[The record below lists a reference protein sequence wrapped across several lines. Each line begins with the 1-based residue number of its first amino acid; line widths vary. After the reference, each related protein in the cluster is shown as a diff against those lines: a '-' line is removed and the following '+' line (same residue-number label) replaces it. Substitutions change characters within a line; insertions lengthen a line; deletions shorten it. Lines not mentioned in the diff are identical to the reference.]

1 MYGFER
7 RKFACLIVAM
17 AALGTLL
24 SCGGEDAPTTPPPPE
39 PSRPTEISI
48 EPETFVVAA
57 GDNVSLKAVV
67 LDQRGKLV
75 FNAPLT
81 WTSSDA
87 AVATVDTAGVVTGI
101 REGSASISVTT
112 GAISAS
118 AGGTIHSEDRR
129 TLMDLLNSAGGGSW
143 TNRDNW
149 GDDEPVGSWYGV
161 EANADARVT
170 ALRLSDNGLSGNL
183 PEDLGDLV
191 FLTELDVDGN
201 EGLSGPIPFSL
212 SELSLQRLQYGGT
225 TLCTVRDEG
234 FRAWLNAIPA
244 RDGDFAACNEERS
257 DLVKLHDAMGGED
270 WTNSA
275 NWGTSAPLANWYG
288 IAVDSTT
295 GRVTRINLNRN
306 ELSGEVPSEIQYFPH
321 LRQLRL
327 DYNDLEGE
335 IPAEIGKLTELRRM
349 DIDGNLFSGQ
359 IPPEIGNLVNLRVL
373 WMGGNRMSGP
383 IPPEFGNLTSLRE
396 LYLYEAAF
404 DGSIPAE
411 FGALTE
417 LRRLDLRDTRIDGS
431 IPATLGAL
439 QKLNYIDLS
448 GNELS
453 GPSPRSLAN
462 STVWKCSR

>member
-1 MYGFER
+1 MGAF
-7 RKFACLIVAM
+7 
-17 AALGTLL
+17 GTLL
-24 SCGGEDAPTTPPPPE
+24 SCGGEDTPTTPPPLE
-39 PSRPTEISI
+39 PSRPSEISI

-57 GDNVSLKAVV
+57 GDNVSLRAIV
-67 LDQRGKLV
+67 LDQRGKRM

-81 WTSSDA
+81 WTSSDP

-183 PEDLGDLV
+183 PEDLGELV

-212 SELSLQRLQYGGT
+212 SELGLQRLQYGGT

-234 FRAWLNAIPA
+234 FRAWLSAIPT
-244 RDGDFAACNEERS
+244 RGGEFVACNEERS
-257 DLVKLHDAMGGED
+257 DLMKLYDAMGGEE

-275 NWGTSAPLANWYG
+275 NWGTIAPLANWYG

-295 GRVTRINLNRN
+295 GRVTEIRLRDNG
-306 ELSGEVPSEIQYFPH
+306 LSGEVPPEIQYFPH

-327 DYNDLEGE
+327 DYNNLEGE
-335 IPAEIGKLTELRRM
+335 VPPEIWKLTELRRM

-359 IPPEIGNLVNLRVL
+359 IPPEIGNLVNLQVL
-373 WMGGNRMSGP
+373 WMGGEPDEWPHPARARQPHESARAY
-383 IPPEFGNLTSLRE
+383 SL
-396 LYLYEAAF
+396 
-404 DGSIPAE
+404 
-411 FGALTE
+411 
-417 LRRLDLRDTRIDGS
+417 
-431 IPATLGAL
+431 
-439 QKLNYIDLS
+439 
-448 GNELS
+448 
-453 GPSPRSLAN
+453 
-462 STVWKCSR
+462 